1 MKLECC
7 SSHVWAKAKEQCAF
21 RFEPTIGPELWQRQ
35 STPPGPNR
43 TQSHDILL
51 ARFLQL
57 IEPVLDDD
65 QFVRS
70 DLPDVPNHQDPL
82 TVW

>member
-1 MKLECC
+1 MKLERC

-21 RFEPTIGPELWQRQ
+21 RFEPTLRPESRQRQ
-35 STPPGPNR
+35 SMPSDLTR
-43 TQSHDILL
+43 ARSHDILF

-57 IEPVLDDD
+57 IEPVLDND
-65 QFVRS
+65 QFVGNA
-70 DLPDVPNHQDPL
+70 LPDAPNHQDPL

>member
-1 MKLECC
+1 MKLERC

-21 RFEPTIGPELWQRQ
+21 RFEPTTGPELWQRQ
-35 STPPGPNR
+35 STPPGLIR
-43 TQSHDILL
+43 TQTPDILF

-57 IEPVLDDD
+57 IEPVLDND
-65 QFVRS
+65 QFVGNA
-70 DLPDVPNHQDPL
+70 LPDVPNHQDPL

>member
-7 SSHVWAKAKEQCAF
+7 SSHVWAKAKEQSAF

-35 STPPGPNR
+35 STPPDLNR
-43 TQSHDILL
+43 THSHDILL

-57 IEPVLDDD
+57 LEPVLDND
-65 QFVRS
+65 QLVGNGR
-70 DLPDVPNHQDPL
+70 PYAPNHQDPL